1 MSTTSSGSKPMEMER
16 QRGLSRYHFM
26 PLPIKVI
33 FIAGPIVSVTMFILH
48 YFSIPV
54 FGQLLASTLYYYA
67 LFASLAFNVFVGLA
81 ATPKDRLRP
90 PPWYDYV
97 LAFLFMG
104 CMLYFLANSAE
115 IGARNWDVP
124 PGPVQVVVAT
134 VAGALSIEGCR
145 RVGGWSFVGVLIVAI
160 IYPMVA
166 SNLPGVLYGTSFTF
180 DEVMGQFA
188 YGAGGLLGLP
198 ARMFGSLI
206 LGFYLFAGMVNGM
219 GGGPFFLKL
228 ATGIAGRFRGGPAK
242 VSVLASSFFGTL
254 SGSVIAN
261 IVGTGSFTIPA
272 MKKMGFSPEYAAAV
286 EVCSSSGGDTMPP
299 IMGGAIFLMVIIAG
313 VDYADVMVAAFLPTF
328 LHFFCLLI
336 QVDSY
341 SARNGIRG
349 LPKAACP
356 SIRRT
361 LLEGWIFPVV
371 IAFLVFG
378 LVYMRWGAITP
389 IYAIALTYILH
400 FLKWSGR
407 RVIIGVR
414 GVKQPEMSLVP
425 SAKRAGRD
433 LETAFSQAAGLI
445 NFGAATFMG
454 VAFIL
459 VGLVKTGLAAGLT
472 TYVVGFGVE
481 NIYLILLICCLVSVI
496 MGTAGMERSA
506 YLFLAVTIAPGLVA
520 LGQAAPELAV
530 TGGISIIAVH
540 LFLIWYIDVG
550 GFSPPVAV
558 DAYVA
563 ASLANANPVK
573 TMWTAC
579 RLGITM
585 ILVPFFFILRPALLI
600 LGFGPLDVLLQLFLA
615 MTGLWFLAS
624 GLEKYMIGAGAVNMP
639 GRVLLI
645 FGGFMFAFPMWNV
658 MAIGAVICVAGF
670 AYVWLLNHRRK
681 VLAKE
686 TITR

>member
-1 MSTTSSGSKPMEMER
+1 
-16 QRGLSRYHFM
+16 M

-33 FIAGPIVSVTMFILH
+33 FITGPVLSVIMFVIH
-48 YFSIPV
+48 HFSIPV
-54 FGQLLASTLYYYA
+54 FGQLLASTPYYYA
-67 LFASLAFNVFVGLA
+67 LFASLAFNVFVGLG
-81 ATPKDRLRP
+81 ATRKQKLRA

-97 LAFLFMG
+97 LAFTFLG

-124 PGPVQVVVAT
+124 PGPVQIAFAI

-166 SNLPGVLYGTSFTF
+166 SEMPGVLYGTSFTF
-180 DEVMGQFA
+180 DEVMGYFA
-188 YGAGGLLGLP
+188 YSAGGLLGLP
-198 ARMFGSLI
+198 ARMFGTLI
-206 LGFYLFAGMVNGM
+206 LGFYFFSGMVNGM

-242 VSVLASSFFGTL
+242 VSVLASAFFGTL

-272 MKKMGFSPEYAAAV
+272 MKKMGFAPEYAAAV

-299 IMGGAIFLMVIIAG
+299 IMGGAIFLMVVIAG
-313 VDYADVMVAAFLPTF
+313 VDYADVMIAAFLPTF
-328 LHFFCLLI
+328 LHYFSLLV

-341 SARNGIRG
+341 SARNGIKG
-349 LPKAACP
+349 LPKSAIP
-356 SIRRT
+356 SIRKT
-361 LLEGWIFPVV
+361 LMEGWIFPVV
-371 IAFLVFG
+371 ILFLTFG

-389 IYAIALTYILH
+389 LYAIAVTYILH
-400 FLKWSGR
+400 LINWSGKR
-407 RVIIGVR
+407 IINRVR
-414 GVKQPEMSLVP
+414 GTSEPEMALVP
-425 SAKRAGRD
+425 SARRAGKNF
-433 LETAFSQAAGLI
+433 ETALSQAASLI

-472 TYVVGFGVE
+472 TYVTSFGVD

-506 YLFLAVTIAPGLVA
+506 YLFLAVTLAPGLVA
-520 LGQAAPELAV
+520 LGQAAPELAL
-530 TGGISIIAVH
+530 TGGVSIIAVH

-550 GFSPPVAV
+550 GFTPPVAV

-563 ASLANANPVK
+563 ASLADANPLK
-573 TMWTAC
+573 TMWVSC

-585 ILVPFFFILRPALLI
+585 ILVPFFFVLRPALLI
-600 LGFGPLDVLLQLFLA
+600 LGFGPVDVLLQLFLA
-615 MTGLWFLAS
+615 MVGLWFLCS
-624 GLEKYMIGAGAVNMP
+624 GLEQHMLGAGKPDTA
-639 GRVLLI
+639 GRALLI
-645 FGGFMFAFPMWNV
+645 LGGLMFAFPLWNV
-658 MAIGAVICVAGF
+658 MIVGTFVCIAGF
-670 AYVWLLNHRRK
+670 IYVWLRNHRHRISLK
-681 VLAKE
+681 TA
-686 TITR
+686 